1 VRPSRQVFDGS
12 VRSSARPDVFYPAA
26 LARGGLCGLS
36 LPPRSHIEATSGPKE
51 SALHLLEFAEMAVPI
66 LAAIFLEI
74 NALIIGVAIVC
85 LILHEAT
92 AIWNV
97 RYAYATREVT
107 PTEQHV
113 HSFLEM
119 LPLMGL
125 TIIAILH
132 WGQFLALF
140 GFGTERADFGI
151 RLKQPPLPWLYV
163 TVMLTL
169 VLLFVV
175 LPFLEEFARTLRH
188 RGRSAPTK

>member
-1 VRPSRQVFDGS
+1 
-12 VRSSARPDVFYPAA
+12 
-26 LARGGLCGLS
+26 
-36 LPPRSHIEATSGPKE
+36 
-51 SALHLLEFAEMAVPI
+51 MAVPI

-163 TVMLTL
+163 TVMLL